1 MLYYYQPDGCT
12 YRDLAGLL
20 GVSAATI
27 NARLTKARQMLRSR
41 MMSESESHSASGSA
55 QRGESQSE
63 RA

>member
-1 MLYYYQPDGCT
+1 
-12 YRDLAGLL
+12 
-20 GVSAATI
+20 
-27 NARLTKARQMLRSR
+27 MLRSR